1 MIVDMTQQVALGNLG
16 PQVILMNC
24 QLSRLKV
31 RNPHVKILDRYD
43 LLEFIIK
50 LICEIPSIYWYS

>member
-1 MIVDMTQQVALGNLG
+1 MSSWAKIAYFMIVDMTQQVALGNLS

-24 QLSRLKV
+24 QLSQLKV

-43 LLEFIIK
+43 FFNLL
-50 LICEIPSIYWYS
+50 